1 MRNVAFLAV
10 GLGLLLLQAN
20 VFRALDGVHPG
31 VAAAVWVIA
40 LLLDLTRTV
49 RQMRLAPRHPRAI
62 ATFRADLSLPATVLL
77 GYSLLVT
84 VAHAH
89 VGRPIPALVLPLI
102 LFMGVREYS
111 LARGAAVAFVLGYVT
126 DVLGIA
132 PVGLYTFTYVA
143 TFVLARA
150 AGVRLAAQTT
160 WMQVLLVAA
169 FTLLQSVMILVLL
182 AIFGRDPWVPRSLY
196 PLALPHAI
204 ATAAVAPLVFRV
216 CQALHVAT
224 AGSSRAEPTGGTT
237 S

>member
-1 MRNVAFLAV
+1 MRNVAFLGA
-10 GLGLLLLQAN
+10 GLALLVLQAN
-20 VFRALDGVHPG
+20 VFRATDGVPPG
-31 VAAAVWVIA
+31 IAAALW
-40 LLLDLTRTV
+40 LLAVMFDVVRAV
-49 RQMRLAPRHPRAI
+49 RQLRMAPRHARAV
-62 ATFRADLSLPATVLL
+62 ATFRADLSLPATVML
-77 GYSLLVT
+77 GHSLLVN

-102 LFMGVREYS
+102 LFMGVHEYS

-132 PVGLYTFTYVA
+132 PVGLFTFTYVA

-169 FTLLQSVMILVLL
+169 FTLLQSTMILVLL
-182 AIFGRDPWVPRSLY
+182 AIFGRDAWVPRSLY
-196 PLALPHAI
+196 PLAVPHAV
-204 ATAAVAPLVFRV
+204 ATAAVAPLVFQL
-216 CQALHVAT
+216 CQAMHAAT
-224 AGSSRAEPTGGTT
+224 AGSSRAEPAGGMA